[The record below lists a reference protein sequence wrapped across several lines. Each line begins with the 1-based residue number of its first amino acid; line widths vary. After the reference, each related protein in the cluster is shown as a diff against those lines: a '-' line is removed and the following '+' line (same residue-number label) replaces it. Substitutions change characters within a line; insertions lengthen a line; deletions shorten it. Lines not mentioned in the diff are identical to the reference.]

1 LVPSEAEND
10 ESHQAS
16 GEEEQGAERYTDE
29 PVRRSRHVDPI
40 QTAFKNARVA
50 KVQKIRLTRWR
61 YGQIPAAHQDRIRYL
76 NQIAWD
82 SKRCVD

>member
-1 LVPSEAEND
+1 MVPSEAEND

-40 QTAFKNARVA
+40 QTAVKNARVA

-61 YGQIPAAHQDRIRYL
+61 YGQFQRPIK
-76 NQIAWD
+76 IAFVILT
-82 SKRCVD
+82 KLRETANVA

>member
-1 LVPSEAEND
+1 MVPSEAEDD

-40 QTAFKNARVA
+40 QIAFKNARVA
-50 KVQKIRLTRWR
+50 KVRKKF
-61 YGQIPAAHQDRIRYL
+61 D
-76 NQIAWD
+76 
-82 SKRCVD
+82 